1 MAQARWPMPATVV
14 KSDGTPRRVGV
25 EIELQGIPVDMLAR
39 LTALTLD
46 GQVETI
52 SQAEYRI
59 DVPDLGDFR
68 VEVDFALLKDMAREQ
83 HEADQEEQSVVDTM
97 TLEALS
103 AASSLVVPCEV
114 VTPPIAMKQ
123 ISEPLQVLT
132 DAIRD
137 AGGKGTRQSPFY
149 AFGVHLNVEPP
160 DLDPHTI
167 VAYMKAF
174 VCLFDWLAWQGEID
188 LLRRATPY
196 IQRYPTDY
204 ESHLTDPK
212 YWPGAEDLV
221 ADYLKWNTSR
231 NRALDML
238 PMLSEMN
245 PDVVR
250 RAVGDDRWN
259 ARPAFH
265 YRLANSAI
273 DEPDWSVAEPWQR
286 WLQIEHLAADRDAL
300 NECCAEYRRDRE
312 RLLHRIDNTWRE
324 KVAQWLEI

>member
-1 MAQARWPMPATVV
+1 MPPTVV
-14 KSDGTPRRVGV
+14 KKDGTPRRLGV

-52 SQAEYRI
+52 SPAEYRI

-68 VEVDFALLKDMAREQ
+68 VEVDFALLKDMARERY
-83 HEADQEEQSVVDTM
+83 EADDEEQSVVDDM
-97 TLEALS
+97 AFEALS

-114 VTPPIAMKQ
+114 VTPPIAMER

-137 AGGKGTRQSPFY
+137 AGGKGTRHSPFY
-149 AFGVHLNVEPP
+149 AFGVHLNIEPA
-160 DLDPHTI
+160 DLESHTI

-174 VCLFDWLAWQGEID
+174 VCLFDWLAWEGEVD
-188 LLRRATPY
+188 PVRRATPY

-204 ESHLTDPK
+204 DLHLTDPG
-212 YWPGAEDLV
+212 YWPGPEDLIV
-221 ADYLKWNTSR
+221 DYLNWNASR

-238 PMLSEMN
+238 PMLSEIN
-245 PDVVR
+245 PAAVSL
-250 RAVGDDRWN
+250 AVGDDLVN

-265 YRLANSAI
+265 YRLANCAI
-273 DEPDWSVAEPWQR
+273 DEPDWSIADPWQR
-286 WLQIEHLAADRDAL
+286 WLQIEYLANDRDAL
-300 NECCAEYRRDRE
+300 NECCTEYRRDRE
-312 RLLHRIDNTWRE
+312 RLLHRVDSTWRE
-324 KVAQWLEI
+324 KVTRWLNI